1 MKGNIQNP
9 NESLHALVWSRCPKE
24 QSVGP
29 QTVECAVQLAVIR
42 FNEGAVA
49 LKGVLENMGIQSG
62 KFMSKALHLK
72 DRERLY
78 HASKKHSET
87 GKQRRKQVK
96 RLRKGYEYNKRKAEG
111 DTYVAGGF
119 DA

>member
-1 MKGNIQNP
+1 M
-9 NESLHALVWSRCPKE
+9 
-24 QSVGP
+24 
-29 QTVECAVQLAVIR
+29 QLAVIR

-72 DRERLY
+72 DHDRLY
-78 HASKKHSET
+78 HASKKHSQT

-96 RLRKGYEYNKRKAEG
+96 RLKKGYEYNKRKAEG

-119 DA
+119 AN